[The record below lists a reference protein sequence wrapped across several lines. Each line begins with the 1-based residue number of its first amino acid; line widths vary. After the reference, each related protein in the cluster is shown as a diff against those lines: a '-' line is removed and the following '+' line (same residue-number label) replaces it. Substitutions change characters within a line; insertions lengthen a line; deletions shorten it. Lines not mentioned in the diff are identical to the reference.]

1 MVGHLAKWLN
11 WSQLCLD
18 CMQSYLADRWWWS
31 TEYMQEHNPG

>member
-11 WSQLCLD
+11 WSQRLD